1 MRDNSVNRPVFAR
14 IWLWTSPGLERG
26 GLAGYRD
33 VLLAGLAGRVIEVGA
48 GNGLNFGHYPPGVTR
63 VVAVEPNPRL
73 RQAAQGA
80 AARAPVPVEVT
91 DGTAQ
96 RLPAADA
103 EFDAAVASLVLCSVP
118 DPQAALR
125 ELYRV
130 LRPGGELR
138 FLEHVRASTPG
149 LQRVQRG
156 LDATI
161 WPVLLGGC
169 HVGRDTAAEIEKAGF
184 TIDRL
189 DQMRFPDTRLPTPA
203 SPHILGRAT
212 RPGPRDSETPAGR

>member
-1 MRDNSVNRPVFAR
+1 MRGSSVNRPVFAR
-14 IWLWTSPGLERG
+14 FWLWASPGMERG
-26 GLAGYRD
+26 GMAGYRD

-48 GNGLNFGHYPPGVTR
+48 GNGLNFGHYPPDVTR

-73 RQAAQGA
+73 RQAARGA
-80 AARAPVPVEVT
+80 AARAPVPVEIA

-103 EFDAAVASLVLCSVP
+103 DFDAAVASLVLCSVP

-130 LRPGGELR
+130 IRPGGELR

-149 LQRVQRG
+149 LRQVQRG
-156 LDATI
+156 LDATV
-161 WPVLLGGC
+161 WPLFFGGC
-169 HVGRDTAAEIEKAGF
+169 HVGRDTAAEIGKAGF
-184 TIDRL
+184 TAARVDE
-189 DQMRFPDTRLPTPA
+189 MRFPDVRLPWPSA
-203 SPHILGRAT
+203 PHILGRA
-212 RPGPRDSETPAGR
+212 RKPGPRASEAPAQ

>member
-1 MRDNSVNRPVFAR
+1 MRGNSVNRPVFAR
-14 IWLWTSPGLERG
+14 FWLWASPGMDRG
-26 GLAGYRD
+26 GMAGYRD

-48 GNGLNFGHYPPGVTR
+48 GNGLNFRHYPPDVTR

-73 RQAAQGA
+73 RQAARDA
-80 AARAPVPVEVT
+80 AARAPVPVEVA

-96 RLPAADA
+96 RLPAADGD
-103 EFDAAVASLVLCSVP
+103 FDAAVASLVLCSVP

-130 LRPGGELR
+130 IRPGGELR

-156 LDATI
+156 LDATV
-161 WPVLLGGC
+161 WPLFFGGC
-169 HVGRDTAAEIEKAGF
+169 HVGRNTAAEIEKAGF
-184 TIDRL
+184 TAERV
-189 DQMRFPDTRLPTPA
+189 DQMRFPDTRLPWPSA
-203 SPHILGRAT
+203 PHVLGRA
-212 RPGPRDSETPAGR
+212 RKPGPQGSEAPAQ